1 MRHGPARILRCRF
14 ALNRATSA
22 EPGSW
27 PVYQFQ
33 ENSRQATVRDEW
45 SSSDRV
51 VSFARWKMT
60 ACRSKAIISS
70 RPVTSLAIMAKL
82 QVIVGSTRPTRAA
95 ERVFP
100 WVVERAQRDVA
111 FEVELLDLRDWQLPF
126 FQEHIGTIGDFSD
139 PTYSDP
145 TVRAWNKKIAEGDA
159 YLIVTAEYNHSV
171 PGQLKNAIDNLFVSF
186 ALRNKPVG
194 FVGYSG
200 GIAAG
205 TRAVEHLALIVIEA
219 EAVPLRNS
227 VLIPFVTNAFGEDGK
242 PADPAT
248 GIALSI
254 TLEDLAWRSN
264 ILSRARAEGELLPGT
279 FRARAAAAASK
290 AD

>member
-1 MRHGPARILRCRF
+1 
-14 ALNRATSA
+14 
-22 EPGSW
+22 
-27 PVYQFQ
+27 
-33 ENSRQATVRDEW
+33 
-45 SSSDRV
+45 
-51 VSFARWKMT
+51 
-60 ACRSKAIISS
+60 
-70 RPVTSLAIMAKL
+70 MAKL

-100 WVVERAQRDVA
+100 WVVERARRHGA
-111 FEVELLDLRDWQLPF
+111 FDVELLDLRDWQLPF
-126 FQEHIGTIGDFSD
+126 FQEHIGTIGDVSD

-145 TVRAWNKKIAEGDA
+145 TVKAWNKKLAEGDA

-171 PGQLKNAIDNLFVSF
+171 PGQLKNAIDSVFVSF

-205 TRAVEHLALIVIEA
+205 TRAVEHLALIMIEA
-219 EAVPLRNS
+219 EAVPLRNT
-227 VLIPFVTNAFGEDGK
+227 VLIPFVTGAFGEDGE
-242 PADPAT
+242 PATPAT

-254 TLEDLAWRSN
+254 TLDDLEWWSN

-279 FRARAAAAASK
+279 FRARAAASSGST
-290 AD
+290 D